1 MVALPGASPITLR
14 SLPETLAVAT
24 LEASEAAPYLRAS
37 PSGSENAPEMS
48 TGASVFSTKTWSGI
62 APDTVGARLALLTV
76 TSKVWLALR
85 PPGSVAVTVMV
96 ALPGASPITLRSLP
110 ETLAVATLEASEA
123 APYLRASPSGSE
135 NAPEMS
141 TGASVF
147 STKTW
152 SGIAPD
158 TVGARL
164 ALLTVT
170 SKVWLALRPPG
181 SVAVTVM
188 VALPGASPITL
199 RSLPETLA
207 VATLEASEAAPYL
220 RASPSGSEN
229 APEMST
235 VTCAPSS
242 TLWSAIVVDAVGA
255 RFVGGAGGLVDV

>member
-1 MVALPGASPITLR
+1 M
-14 SLPETLAVAT
+14 AT
-24 LEASEAAPYLRAS
+24 LEASEVAPYLRAS
-37 PSGSENAPEMS
+37 PSGSEKAPEMS

-158 TVGARL
+158 TVGAR
-164 ALLTVT
+164 
-170 SKVWLALRPPG
+170 
-181 SVAVTVM
+181 
-188 VALPGASPITL
+188 
-199 RSLPETLA
+199 
-207 VATLEASEAAPYL
+207 
-220 RASPSGSEN
+220 
-229 APEMST
+229 
-235 VTCAPSS
+235 
-242 TLWSAIVVDAVGA
+242 
-255 RFVGGAGGLVDV
+255 FVGGAGGLVGV